1 MLLEKV
7 NVPFRMGKFEP
18 WHLEKKLKCC
28 YLLTESHVV
37 EHIKG
42 VELEIVSDKLVA
54 DTKTEFK
61 NLHTHKLELSYEAA
75 EALYIKLGQR
85 LKTAQ

>member
-1 MLLEKV
+1 MAFVEEVEVL
-7 NVPFRMGKFEP
+7 
-18 WHLEKKLKCC
+18 
-28 YLLTESHVV
+28 LLTESKVV

-54 DTKTEFK
+54 HTKTEFK
-61 NLHTHKLELSYEAA
+61 NSHTHKLELSYEAA

-85 LKTAQ
+85 LKTAQELVEDNSAIIVE

>member
-1 MLLEKV
+1 MAFIEDVEVL
-7 NVPFRMGKFEP
+7 
-18 WHLEKKLKCC
+18 
-28 YLLTESHVV
+28 LLTESHVV

-42 VELEIVSDKLVA
+42 VELEIVSDKLIA
-54 DTKTEFK
+54 HTETEFR

-85 LKTAQ
+85 LETAKEMVEDNLAIITE

>member
-1 MLLEKV
+1 MA
-7 NVPFRMGKFEP
+7 FREDVEV
-18 WHLEKKLKCC
+18 L
-28 YLLTESHVV
+28 LLTESHVV

-42 VELEIVSDKLVA
+42 VELEIVSDKLIA
-54 DTKTEFK
+54 HTETELK

-85 LKTAQ
+85 LKTVQELVEDDLAIITE

>member
-1 MLLEKV
+1 MAFREDIEVLLI
-7 NVPFRMGKFEP
+7 
-18 WHLEKKLKCC
+18 
-28 YLLTESHVV
+28 TESHVV

-42 VELEIVSDKLVA
+42 VELEIVSNKLVS
-54 DTKTEFK
+54 TVSELR

-85 LKTAQ
+85 LKIAQEMVEDNSAIIAE

>member
-1 MLLEKV
+1 MA
-7 NVPFRMGKFEP
+7 FREEVEV
-18 WHLEKKLKCC
+18 L
-28 YLLTESHVV
+28 LLTESHVV

-54 DTKTEFK
+54 HTKTEFK

-85 LKTAQ
+85 IKTVQELVEDNLAIITE